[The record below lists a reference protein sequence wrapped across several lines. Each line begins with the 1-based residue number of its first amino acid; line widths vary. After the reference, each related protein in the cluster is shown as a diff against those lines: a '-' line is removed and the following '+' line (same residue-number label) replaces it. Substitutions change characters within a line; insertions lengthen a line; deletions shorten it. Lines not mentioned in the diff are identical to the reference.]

1 MSTRVSS
8 HQRPRDQRTA
18 LCDALDAVEPG
29 APTLCEGW
37 TAHDI
42 AAHVWVRENE
52 WLQVAPAL
60 LRGRRDRID
69 ELRNR
74 VMRERSYS
82 DLVAVLRLGPQG
94 LSPFRLPGAEAAAN
108 GIEFFVHC
116 EDVRR
121 GRGVNTPRER
131 DAALENQIWRRLPML
146 ARFGLRRCPVA
157 VWLERDI
164 GDGEPARIGHG
175 PDIVTLSGPPTEI
188 LLYLW
193 GRRAAANVDVIG
205 EPASVSTLEK
215 SVLGI

>member
-1 MSTRVSS
+1 MST
-8 HQRPRDQRTA
+8 HQRPSDQRQA
-18 LCDALDAVEPG
+18 LCDALDAAEPD

-37 TAHDI
+37 TAHDV

-60 LRGRRDRID
+60 MRGRSDRID
-69 ELRNR
+69 ELRHR
-74 VMRERSYS
+74 VMRERSYA
-82 DLVAVLRLGPQG
+82 DLVGVLRHGPQG

-108 GIEFFVHC
+108 TIEFFVHC

-131 DAALENQIWRRLPML
+131 DAALENLLWRRLPLL

-164 GDGEPARIGHG
+164 GDGEPVRIGGG
-175 PDIVTLSGPPTEI
+175 PDIVTLSGPPSEI

-193 GRRAAANVDVIG
+193 GRRQAANVDVVG
-205 EPASVSTLEK
+205 EPTSVSVLER
-215 SVLGI
+215 SMLGI